1 MTTETRQATMA
12 RAVRLHVLGST
23 LAEIAAE
30 TGVSS
35 RTVRRWLAGPLAGDV
50 VELRR
55 RVREWVAAE
64 DG

>member
-1 MTTETRQATMA
+1 MDRV
-12 RAVRLHVLGST
+12 VRLHVLGST

-50 VELRR
+50 VEFRR
-55 RVREWVAAE
+55 RVWEWVAAE